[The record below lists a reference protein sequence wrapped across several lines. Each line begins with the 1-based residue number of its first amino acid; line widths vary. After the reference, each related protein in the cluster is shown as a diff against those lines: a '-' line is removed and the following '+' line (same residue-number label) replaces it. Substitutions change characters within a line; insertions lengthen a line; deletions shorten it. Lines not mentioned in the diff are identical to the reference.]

1 MTHVNSCI
9 VGPANVLKKEGRVR
23 VMLGS
28 TRGSVGPVRPAGSAC
43 CWKCNRLLMTPN
55 KEGNVAGLIKCPRPQ
70 CNALNEV

>member
-9 VGPANVLKKEGRVR
+9 TGPANVLKEAGRVR
-23 VMLGS
+23 IMYGRSRGKMGPHRPV
-28 TRGSVGPVRPAGSAC
+28 GSVC

-55 KEGNVAGLIKCPRPQ
+55 KDGQVAGLMKCPRPQ